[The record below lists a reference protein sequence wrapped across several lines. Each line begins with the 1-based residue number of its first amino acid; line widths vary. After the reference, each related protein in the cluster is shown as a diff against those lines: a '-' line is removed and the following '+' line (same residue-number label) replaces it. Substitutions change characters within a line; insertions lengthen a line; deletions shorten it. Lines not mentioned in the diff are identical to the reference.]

1 MVEMNIDILNVIN
14 AVLDYKKFIV
24 SNNYVVPKE
33 GFNWFMETEAYYHSL
48 PLPDGM
54 GTNRNDFERI
64 LGYDNTDILKRLNN
78 TNYSD
83 LHYEIWK
90 R

>member
-1 MVEMNIDILNVIN
+1 MVKMNIDILNVIN

-33 GFNWFMETEAYYHSL
+33 DFNWFMEAEAYYHSL
-48 PLPDGM
+48 PLPYGM
-54 GTNRNDFERI
+54 GRNRSDFERI
-64 LGYDNTDILKRLNN
+64 LGYDNTDILNRLNN

-83 LHYEIWK
+83 LHYKTWK
-90 R
+90 N